1 MNAQTKPSAF
11 AAAFDAALSAPSASS
26 EAVSSADQ
34 PSATREAEKPVSADP
49 GAITAD
55 AVKAAT
61 APVRRSNFEG
71 ALFETLVELKRIDDA
86 IAKLDLEKAAK
97 RADLEKALLAS
108 DEQSIKFDNLGSAS
122 MAKGTAKVI
131 VVDIA
136 KVPERF
142 VKREPTV
149 DTTAAGTALR
159 AGGSV
164 DGLALG
170 EEGAPVLR
178 VVWAK

>member
-1 MNAQTKPSAF
+1 MNF
-11 AAAFDAALSAPSASS
+11 AAAFDAALSAAPEPIARVRGGECSTDA
-26 EAVSSADQ
+26 A
-34 PSATREAEKPVSADP
+34 KPVSGHP
-49 GAITAD
+49 GAITAE
-55 AVKAAT
+55 AIAEAT
-61 APVRRSNFEG
+61 APVRRSNFES
-71 ALFETLVELKRIDDA
+71 ALFETLIELKRIDAA
-86 IAKLDLEKAAK
+86 IAALEVEKSAK
-97 RADLEKALLAS
+97 RADLEKALLSS
-108 DEQSIKFDNLGSAS
+108 DEQSIKFDDLGSAS

-149 DTTAAGTALR
+149 DTTAAGKALR

-164 DGLALG
+164 DGLVLG